1 METAGEARAGSVIER
16 VQLGVRVEKRM
27 VKVLKALAAL
37 NDSTLGELL
46 EDIVAHAFEGHS
58 TFDSPEAQAK
68 IRDFQRLYGLE
79 QGAHTVYGF
88 RETVG

>member
-1 METAGEARAGSVIER
+1 MYEEQQVATVVER

-27 VKVLKALAAL
+27 VKVLKALAEL
-37 NDSTLGELL
+37 NDMTLGELL

-68 IRDFQRLYGLE
+68 VRDFQRLYGLKTD
-79 QGAHTVYGF
+79 AHAVYGF
-88 RETVG
+88 REAIA

>member
-1 METAGEARAGSVIER
+1 MPEKQKADAVIER

-27 VKVLKALAAL
+27 VKVLKALAEL
-37 NDSTLGELL
+37 SDQTLGELL
-46 EDIVAHAFEGHS
+46 EDIVSHAFAGHS

-79 QGAHTVYGF
+79 TDPHAAYGF
-88 RETVG
+88 QETAR